1 MTKRLLIFL
10 ILLLPLFI
18 AAQEIDSTSVSATAS
33 TGFGFGGAFGSMTM
47 NGKTYAQIRLMPEL
61 VFGKFGIGLDADI
74 LIDEEGNI
82 REEDWDEW
90 EDYVNK
96 VYYIR
101 YGQRGDKFYGRIG
114 GFKSYTLGHG
124 LIMSNY
130 TNMLLYPEYRQ
141 IGLQLGGTYPG
152 ELFELEVF
160 TSNVLE
166 NDILAGRV
174 AVKPLSKMPL
184 PILNNLKIGVSAVT
198 DRDQYKGLLD
208 DDDDNYA
215 NEFDDFPYDEDK
227 HNLVDEP
234 DEVAYQME
242 IYQEIHGDTL
252 GFHQWFWDDSQAIES
267 RRNRSLDD
275 FEEDDVTVF
284 GLDYELPLIELP
296 KFYLSNYGEYAQIVD
311 HEWGFIF
318 PGFYMKFLIF
328 NMNLEYRYYHED
340 FEPSFFDNLY
350 DENRVS
356 VYTIQDTVNGATE
369 VTAVTKEETL
379 SRNPEMQGWYG
390 SITANLFNTIY
401 LTVAYEDMYTDVKDE
416 DADNWNTHNKSIWGK
431 LSLAQTVI
439 PQLKELSVAY
449 QQTRVE
455 EVLKEWKTPSTLIT
469 GTAVY
474 GMAANT
480 NLVVKYQERYVD
492 YDGNGEIKGEDET
505 IKTMAFGVEF
515 RF

>member
-1 MTKRLLIFL
+1 MTKRFLFFL
-10 ILLLPLFI
+10 ILALPLLLV
-18 AAQEIDSTSVSATAS
+18 AQDIDSTSVTATAS

-47 NGKTYAQIRLMPEL
+47 GGKTYAQIRLMPEL

-90 EDYVNK
+90 EDYINK
-96 VYYIR
+96 IYYIR
-101 YGQRGDKFYGRIG
+101 WSQRGDTFYGKVG

-130 TNMLLYPEYRQ
+130 TNMLLYPEHRQ
-141 IGLQLGGTYPG
+141 IGLQLGGTFPG
-152 ELFELEVF
+152 DLFDLEVF

-174 AVKPLSKMPL
+174 GTKPLSMMPI
-184 PILNNLKIGVSAVT
+184 PILNGLKIGVSAAT

-215 NEFDDFPYDEDK
+215 NEFDDFPYNEDK

-242 IYQEIHGDTL
+242 IYQEIHGDTT
-252 GFHQWFWDDSQAIES
+252 GFHNWFWNDSAAIDS
-267 RRNRSLDD
+267 RRNPSLDE
-275 FEEDDVTVF
+275 FEKDDVTVV
-284 GLDYELPLIELP
+284 GVDYELPLIQLEQ
-296 KFYLSNYGEYAQIVD
+296 FYLSNYAEYANILD
-311 HEWGFIF
+311 HQWGLIF

-350 DENRVS
+350 EENRVS
-356 VYTIQDTVNGATE
+356 VYTVNDS
-369 VTAVTKEETL
+369 AVAYTKEETL
-379 SRNPEMQGWYG
+379 PLNPEMQGWYG
-390 SITANLFNTIY
+390 SVTANLFNTLY
-401 LTVAYEDMYTDVKDE
+401 LTVAYEDMYTSANEDE
-416 DADNWNTHNKSIWGK
+416 GWSDRNKSIWGK
-431 LSLAQTVI
+431 LALAQSVI
-439 PQLKELSVAY
+439 PQLKELSIAY
-449 QQTRVE
+449 QQTRVKH
-455 EVLKEWKTPSTLIT
+455 VLKEWKTPSSLIT
-469 GTAVY
+469 GTVVY
-474 GMAANT
+474 GMSSNT
-480 NLVVKYQERYVD
+480 NLVAKYQERYVD
-492 YDGNGEIKGEDET
+492 YNNDGEIKSEDET

-515 RF
+515 HF